1 MSAENNHQILP
12 TVPVARVDSIMA
24 DHLRVY
30 NLRASHS
37 SAVIATSEHCSATI
51 RGRQD
56 LIDQC
61 SLVGDC
67 IRGILLIQE
76 LGIVEMIGGL
86 AGIDITGFQI
96 LAY

>member
-1 MSAENNHQILP
+1 
-12 TVPVARVDSIMA
+12 MA
-24 DHLRVY
+24 SVRKIRTPAHLDFIICEKVVECVY